1 MEKKNFWDKF
11 SEYLIKEN
19 VPLFNQIKEEQRE
32 KTLLLEK
39 QEKEEITKEEEERIE
54 EIKQNFVSIS
64 KQIRETQKG
73 IEWYEVIDEEEEE
86 ESASALLVRYRK
98 DFKKLPQA
106 ENMPLKTFKIF
117 LFALSMIY
125 GRKNTV
131 WEIRTEWMERVLG
144 ISKINKTD
152 IRRLKLAL
160 PYVVEKGK
168 KEFVFNE
175 VKFLNRKY
183 KEPKLRLSF
192 NSDHFKKYFRE
203 VQNNFVFFNLEEI
216 NKCKTKEEIKLFL
229 FFRENS
235 WSERLGGNSIFV
247 SLEEIRNIMD
257 MRYDY
262 SFEKVEKK
270 FFKAVKDLNQ
280 RYSIFPTCFAT
291 EFQKSAVDYVKSF
304 DISVSTDIETVSIGK
319 LEFENKLLKKK
330 EYITLLKMIFSS
342 NSFQESKEKKS
353 DLKEKKEKK
362 KKNNKSLSKREKIK
376 VKINS
381 AKENAYIKTEAK
393 QVKQNS
399 KKIKEDSLELKTL
412 TEEEKNNGE
421 ETVHYFKGRV
431 VNTFY
436 TPKEQEKMSDVIEVN
451 KNGKIVELGVL
462 KTLHLPS
469 GLDRTKFAIPVS
481 IQKEIVEVSSI
492 LDDTS
497 KENRK
502 VSAKEVAT
510 WNIQEGIDYIKQV
523 RNLVVNGENE
533 FDLQKRTHFRVYYS
547 YKDGTINSENFINSV
562 LAAKKRFGLSLSRHY
577 IEEEELTQE
586 EREKI
591 EREAEQLQKE
601 KEKLEEQAE
610 EVKDE
615 IDRIYEADER
625 YRDLEDE
632 LLENKE
638 NSELIS
644 KKISEELQK
653 IQMEKVSDLDFE
665 ILEEKEK
672 KEEEEE
678 ENEEERLKE
687 KVLEFEDKIENRFR
701 SFNYFY
707 SEENL
712 IKQIGKEKAEEI
724 EEKLEK
730 EMDKFIAMKLYE
742 KKYYS
747 IPELKER
754 IVFYQEN
761 ENNLFDLEK
770 EIQYFSE
777 EFEKE
782 KNKSE
787 NLDNKDKE
795 EFPFMIENE
804 NFVDEK
810 EDKAIEN
817 LKEEIYKFEERS
829 KTEFEGLKGL
839 LEDDL
844 IDDLGEYY
852 MKKLEEEFEE
862 AKTKFENFKLNIEI
876 KYTVSQLEE
885 KLDFYLSKGYKP
897 IWSQEILSNMNKYYK
912 MYENEKVK
920 EN

>member
-11 SEYLIKEN
+11 SKCLIKEN

-32 KTLLLEK
+32 KTLLL
-39 QEKEEITKEEEERIE
+39 EKEEITKEEEERIE

-73 IEWYEVIDEEEEE
+73 IEWYEIIDEEEEE
-86 ESASALLVRYRK
+86 ESASALLVRYK
-98 DFKKLPQA
+98 KEFKELPQM
-106 ENMPLKTFKIF
+106 ETMSLKTFKIY

-131 WEIRTEWMERVLG
+131 WEIRTEWMERVLE

-152 IRRLKLAL
+152 IRRLKSAL
-160 PYVVEKGK
+160 PYVVENGK

-175 VKFLNRKY
+175 VKFLNKKY
-183 KEPKLRLSF
+183 KEPKLRISF
-192 NSDHFKKYFRE
+192 NSDYFKSYFRE
-203 VQNNFVFFNLEEI
+203 IQNNFIFFNLEEI
-216 NKCKTKEEIKLFL
+216 NKCKSKEEVKLFL
-229 FFRENS
+229 FFREHS
-235 WSERLGGNSIFV
+235 WSERIGGNSVYV
-247 SLEEIRNIMD
+247 SLEKIRNIMG

-262 SFEKVEKK
+262 SFEKIEKK
-270 FFKAVKDLNQ
+270 FFKVVKDLNQ

-291 EFQKSAVDYVKSF
+291 EFQKSAVDYVKTF
-304 DISVSTDIETVSIGK
+304 DVSVSTDIEAVSIGK
-319 LEFENKLLKKK
+319 LEFENDLLKRK
-330 EYITLLKMIFSS
+330 EYITLFKMIFSS
-342 NSFQESKEKKS
+342 NSAQESKEKKS
-353 DLKEKKEKK
+353 DLQEKKERK
-362 KKNNKSLSKREKIK
+362 KKNNKSLAKREKIK
-376 VKINS
+376 VKISS
-381 AKENAYIKTEAK
+381 AKEKSYIKPETK
-393 QVKQNS
+393 QAKQNS
-399 KKIKEDSLELKTL
+399 EKIKEDSLELKNL
-412 TEEEKNNGE
+412 TEEEKNNAE

-451 KNGKIVELGVL
+451 KNGEIVELGVL

-492 LDDTS
+492 LDDTN

-510 WNIQEGIDYIKQV
+510 WNMQEGIDYIKQV
-523 RNLVVNGENE
+523 RNLVVNGENK
-533 FDLQKRTHFRVYYS
+533 FDLQKRTHFKVYYS
-547 YKDGTINSENFINSV
+547 YKNGTINSENFINSV
-562 LAAKKRFGLSLSRHY
+562 LAAKKRFGLPLSRHY
-577 IEEEELTQE
+577 IEEELTQE

-591 EREAEQLQKE
+591 EREAEEIQKQ

-632 LLENKE
+632 LVENKE
-638 NSELIS
+638 NPELIS
-644 KKISEELQK
+644 KKLSEELQK
-653 IQMEKVSDLDFE
+653 IQMEKVSDLDFVDFV
-665 ILEEKEK
+665 ILEEAESDQDT
-672 KEEEEE
+672 
-678 ENEEERLKE
+678 EEERLPE

-862 AKTKFENFKLNIEI
+862 AKTKFENFKLNTEI

>member
-98 DFKKLPQA
+98 DFKNLPQT

-192 NSDHFKKYFRE
+192 NSDYFKNYFRE

-216 NKCKTKEEIKLFL
+216 NKCRTKEEIKLFL

-235 WSERLGGNSIFV
+235 WSEKLGGNSIFV

-319 LEFENKLLKKK
+319 LEFENELLKKK

-381 AKENAYIKTEAK
+381 VKENAYIKTE
-393 QVKQNS
+393 VKQDQKDNEN
-399 KKIKEDSLELKTL
+399 KEVKENTLELKTV
-412 TEEEKNNGE
+412 TEEENDK
-421 ETVHYFKGRV
+421 ETVNYFKGRV
-431 VNTFY
+431 VKNFY
-436 TPKEQEKMSDVIEVN
+436 TPKEQEKMLDVIEVN

-492 LDDTS
+492 LDDTN

-510 WNIQEGIDYIKQV
+510 WNMQEGIDYIKQV
-523 RNLVVNGENE
+523 RNLVVNGENK
-533 FDLQKRTHFRVYYS
+533 FDLQNRTHFKVYYS
-547 YKDGTINSENFINSV
+547 YENGTINSENFINSV
-562 LAAKKRFGLSLSRHY
+562 LVAKKKYGLSLSRHY

-591 EREAEQLQKE
+591 EREAEEIQKE

-644 KKISEELQK
+644 QKISEELQK

-665 ILEEKEK
+665 ILEEKE
-672 KEEEEE
+672 EEK
-678 ENEEERLKE
+678 EEERLKE

-754 IVFYQEN
+754 IVFYQKN

-770 EIQYFSE
+770 EIQYFIE
-777 EFEKE
+777 EFGKE
-782 KNKSE
+782 KRSE
-787 NLDNKDKE
+787 NSENKE
-795 EFPFMIENE
+795 EFPFVIENE
-804 NFVDEK
+804 NEN
-810 EDKAIEN
+810 KAIEN

-912 MYENEKVK
+912 MYKNEKVK